1 MPTNQPTRRASY
13 PADYIP
19 YPIRA
24 QITQINP
31 KLDVFWQQHLQEVF
45 ATLSAQDQT
54 NVTQQL
60 LSRMGITWHAEAK
73 QFVFQD
79 PNAQTFE
86 QFVASI
92 PAKLKTVKILGV
104 NIQNSMEKLRNYAE
118 AVKIA
123 DYLENILEQIAEAN
137 TRGDLEQQKWKQK
150 LHSAF
155 IYAAADEIRRKKE
168 LILPENARKLHTNA
182 VKVFI
187 NEVYLKQ
194 QLLGFWF
201 KTVRNRQL
209 AESPSP
215 LINDFLR
222 QEQRTRQLE
231 IVRASSYWF
240 VVAPMVA
247 YGANPFTI
255 RRFLQEDKLYGGTL
269 LLNGTAVN
277 SALLQNNNPQVDAAF
292 RKQIGF
298 IITISGNVRQV
309 IIDFIDEL
317 DGFHENVLI
326 PLLFAPFDAS
336 SGSISKEVAQRLS
349 QYAIELKAGILQR
362 FSDMIRRLPNCE
374 EEFDYLY
381 VSMRQLFA
389 SIIGAFQDFQTQPAL
404 LMNAQAEELF
414 GQLVAYA
421 TFLEKRRADV
431 FTQLEWN
438 DVQQNNVKIRAFAQ
452 YAYDVAQTHL
462 KEYQKRQAAIE
473 AQQRLVDKP
482 EGLMD
487 KLFKRKA
494 KQIEKLDE
502 LKLERNRL
510 LYTAYDKL
518 VKLPDEVKE
527 QVVHM
532 EFDTQIIHRGNS
544 RSYAYPN
551 GENGISELPI
561 IFRLPENRAELD
573 LNQLAEQMA
582 AREIDDADDMDDNE

>member
-1 MPTNQPTRRASY
+1 M
-13 PADYIP
+13 
-19 YPIRA
+19 
-24 QITQINP
+24 
-31 KLDVFWQQHLQEVF
+31 K
-45 ATLSAQDQT
+45 SA
-54 NVTQQL
+54 
-60 LSRMGITWHAEAK
+60 
-73 QFVFQD
+73 
-79 PNAQTFE
+79 
-86 QFVASI
+86 
-92 PAKLKTVKILGV
+92 
-104 NIQNSMEKLRNYAE
+104 
-118 AVKIA
+118 
-123 DYLENILEQIAEAN
+123 AN
-137 TRGDLEQQKWKQK
+137 
-150 LHSAF
+150 
-155 IYAAADEIRRKKE
+155 KE

-187 NEVYLKQ
+187 NEIYLKQ

-201 KTVRNRQL
+201 KTMRNRQL

-292 RKQIGF
+292 RKQINF

-309 IIDFIDEL
+309 IIDFMDEL
-317 DGFHENVLI
+317 DGFHENTLI

-336 SGSISKEVAQRLS
+336 SGSINKEVAQRLS

-438 DVQQNNVKIRAFAQ
+438 DVQQNNAKIRAFPQ
-452 YAYDVAQTHL
+452 YACDVTQTHI
-462 KEYQKRQAAIE
+462 KEYRKRQAAIE

-494 KQIEKLDE
+494 KQMEQLDE

-510 LYTAYDKL
+510 LFAAYDKL
-518 VKLPDEVKE
+518 IKLPDEVKT

-532 EFDTQIIHRGNS
+532 EFDTQIIHRSNS

>member
-1 MPTNQPTRRASY
+1 
-13 PADYIP
+13 
-19 YPIRA
+19 
-24 QITQINP
+24 
-31 KLDVFWQQHLQEVF
+31 
-45 ATLSAQDQT
+45 
-54 NVTQQL
+54 
-60 LSRMGITWHAEAK
+60 MGITWHAEAK
-73 QFVFQD
+73 KFIFQD
-79 PNAQTFE
+79 PDAQTFE

-104 NIQNSMEKLRNYAE
+104 NIQNSMEKLRSYAE

-123 DYLENILEQIAEAN
+123 DFLENILEQIAEAN

-187 NEVYLKQ
+187 NEIYLKQ

-201 KTVRNRQL
+201 KTMRNRQL
-209 AESPSP
+209 AESPVP
-215 LINDFLR
+215 LIHDFLR

-231 IVRASSYWF
+231 IIRASSYWF

-247 YGANPFTI
+247 YGTNPFTI
-255 RRFLQEDKLYGGTL
+255 RRFLQEDHLYGGTL

-277 SALLQNNNPQVDAAF
+277 SALLQSDNPQVDAAF
-292 RKQIGF
+292 RKQINF

-309 IIDFIDEL
+309 IMDFMDEL
-317 DGFHENVLI
+317 DAFHENTLI
-326 PLLFAPFDAS
+326 PLLFAPFDAT
-336 SGSISKEVAQRLS
+336 SGSVKKEVDKRLS
-349 QYAIELKAGILQR
+349 QYAIELKTGILQP
-362 FSDMIRRLPNCE
+362 FTDMIRRLPNCE

-502 LKLERNRL
+502 MRLERNRL
-510 LYTAYDKL
+510 LFAAYDKL
-518 VKLPDEVKE
+518 IKLPDEVKE

-532 EFDTQIIHRGNS
+532 EFDTQIIHRSNS

-561 IFRLPENRAELD
+561 IFRLPESRVDLD

-582 AREIDDADDMDDNE
+582 AQEAENPSDNA

>member
-1 MPTNQPTRRASY
+1 MPTNQPTQRIAY

-24 QITQINP
+24 QITQIDP

-45 ATLSAQDQT
+45 ATLSPQDRN
-54 NVTQQL
+54 NVIQQL

-73 QFVFQD
+73 KFIFQD
-79 PNAQTFE
+79 SAEQTFE

-104 NIQNSMEKLRNYAE
+104 NIQNSMEKLRSYAE

-123 DYLENILEQIAEAN
+123 DFLENILEQIAETN

-168 LILPENARKLHTNA
+168 LILPENALKLHTNA

-187 NEVYLKQ
+187 NEIYLKQ

-201 KTVRNRQL
+201 KTMRNRQL
-209 AESPSP
+209 AESPVP

-231 IVRASSYWF
+231 IIRASSYWF

-255 RRFLQEDKLYGGTL
+255 RRFLQEDHLYGGTL

-277 SALLQNNNPQVDAAF
+277 NALLQSDNPQVDAAF
-292 RKQIGF
+292 RKQINF

-309 IIDFIDEL
+309 IMDFMDEL
-317 DGFHENVLI
+317 DAFHENTLI
-326 PLLFAPFDAS
+326 PLLFAPFDAT
-336 SGSISKEVAQRLS
+336 SGSVKKEVDKRLS
-349 QYAIELKAGILQR
+349 QYAIELKTGILQP
-362 FSDMIRRLPNCE
+362 FTDMIRRLPNCE

-381 VSMRQLFA
+381 ISMRQLFA

-404 LMNAQAEELF
+404 LMNDHAEELF

-431 FTQLEWN
+431 FAQLEWDAWQAN
-438 DVQQNNVKIRAFAQ
+438 HAKIRAFPH
-452 YAYDVAQTHL
+452 YAHAVAQDHI
-462 KEYQKRQAAIE
+462 KEYRKRQAAIE
-473 AQQRLVDKP
+473 AQQKLVDKP
-482 EGLMD
+482 EGLLD

-494 KQIEKLDE
+494 KQMEKLEE
-502 LKLERNRL
+502 LRMERNRL
-510 LYTAYDKL
+510 LFAAYDKL
-518 VKLPDEVKE
+518 IKLPDEVKE

-532 EFDTQIIHRGNS
+532 EFDTQIIHRSNS

-573 LNQLAEQMA
+573 LNHIAEQMA
-582 AREIDDADDMDDNE
+582 VNEIADADDEE